1 MNNLHELRM
10 KNNLEINE
18 LTEKL
23 NKQFGTHYQPHD
35 IRQWD
40 ILKNGRCI
48 KICRL
53 LRCILS
59 RILR

>member
-35 IRQWD
+35 I
-40 ILKNGRCI
+40 
-48 KICRL
+48 
-53 LRCILS
+53 
-59 RILR
+59 